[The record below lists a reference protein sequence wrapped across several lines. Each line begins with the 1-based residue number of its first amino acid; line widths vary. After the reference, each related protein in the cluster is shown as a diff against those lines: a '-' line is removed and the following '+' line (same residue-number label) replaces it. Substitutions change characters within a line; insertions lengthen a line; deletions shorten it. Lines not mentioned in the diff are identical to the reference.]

1 MSGRHSNGLLM
12 TAPDLERAAAG
23 AGPAVSVVI
32 PTYNRLP
39 RLRRVLSALADQ
51 TVADALL
58 EVIVVSDG
66 STDGTD
72 EYLDAGLA
80 PIAVRGVRQRNQ
92 GPAAARNAGVRMATG
107 DLVLFVDDDVVP
119 TPTLIQRHLDAH
131 RRHGGDVVVLGPMLT
146 PPDHEMSPWVAY
158 EQAMLDKQYDAMRL
172 GHWEPTPRQFY
183 TGNASVERRHVLACG
198 GFDETFTRAE
208 DVELAYR
215 LSTRGLRFL
224 FDPEAVGLHYA
235 ERSYA
240 SWRRTAYQYGR
251 NDVIFATDRQQHWL
265 LGAMRREFAAHH
277 RLIRLAAR
285 LAIDHPVRH
294 RLLTRWCEMI
304 ARSASGRVAQ
314 AALSAVYNLTYYQ
327 GVADELG
334 SVRWLFERGT
344 DDLPMAGR
352 TEG

>member
-1 MSGRHSNGLLM
+1 MSGRSDGVVM
-12 TAPDLERAAAG
+12 TAPEAASAAAG
-23 AGPAVSVVI
+23 ARPDISVVI

-39 RLRRVLSALADQ
+39 RLRRVLAALADQ
-51 TVADALL
+51 TVPDSAL

-72 EYLDAGLA
+72 GYLASGQA
-80 PIAVRGVRQRNQ
+80 PIDVRVVRQPNR
-92 GPAAARNAGVRMATG
+92 GPAAARNAGVRVAAG
-107 DLVLFVDDDVVP
+107 DVVLFLDDDVVP
-119 TPTLIQRHLDAH
+119 TPSVVQRHLDAH

-158 EQAMLDKQYDAMRL
+158 EQAMLDKQYDAMRS
-172 GHWEPTPRQFY
+172 GQWEPTPRQFY
-183 TGNASVERRHVLACG
+183 TGNASVGRRHVVACG

-215 LSTRGLRFL
+215 LNTRGLRFL

-240 SWRRTAYQYGR
+240 SWRRTAYLYGR
-251 NDVIFATDRQQHWL
+251 NDVVFATERQQDWL
-265 LGAMRREFAAHH
+265 LDAMRLEFAQHH
-277 RLIRLAAR
+277 RLIRWVAR
-285 LAIDHPVRH
+285 LTLDRPLRH
-294 RLLTRWCEMI
+294 RLLTGWCEMI
-304 ARSASGRVAQ
+304 ARAVSGRGAR
-314 AALSAVYNLTYYQ
+314 AALSAVFNLTYYQ

-334 SVRWLFERGT
+334 SVRWLFARDA
-344 DDLPMAGR
+344 DDLPTAER